1 MCARASRTALITASV
16 PDETNR
22 TCSSEGTA
30 AHSACASSSS
40 SSVGAPK
47 VVPRSAAAE
56 TAATTSG
63 WAWPAISGPHDC
75 TQST

>member
-1 MCARASRTALITASV
+1 MTASV
-16 PDETNR
+16 PDDTNR
-22 TCSSEGTA
+22 TCSSDGTA
-30 AHSACASSSS
+30 AQTARARSSS

-47 VVPRSAAAE
+47 VVPFAAAVV